1 MSNFLKILDS
11 IIVEQ
16 KRDVLDSELYSKL
29 ERLTD
34 KLWSNRDKE
43 YKGKTV
49 IEQIPFKTKDGA
61 DGLVKVVV
69 NPRLKFIGLMDTK
82 PPYSKDP
89 MDFVME
95 LQPKEYG
102 SKKNLFLTI
111 YHEMMHATDP
121 NLSTKMNMKYMAGY
135 SEHSDEKYW
144 GHPIEF
150 RAITNE
156 FLEALVLEYRRRL
169 MRLRIPE
176 NKKFLIKSLT
186 NIMRYFKEGIPLSKL
201 SLDIMRRMNDEDV
214 LENRFSKILSDIAT
228 DFPETSEFINR
239 EEEPY
244 FLNYILNI
252 KKYNPEIWKRF
263 LTMLYKTSK
272 EIEEIINK
280 NKV

>member
-1 MSNFLKILDS
+1 
-11 IIVEQ
+11 
-16 KRDVLDSELYSKL
+16 
-29 ERLTD
+29 
-34 KLWSNRDKE
+34 
-43 YKGKTV
+43 
-49 IEQIPFKTKDGA
+49 
-61 DGLVKVVV
+61 
-69 NPRLKFIGLMDTK
+69 
-82 PPYSKDP
+82 
-89 MDFVME
+89 
-95 LQPKEYG
+95 
-102 SKKNLFLTI
+102 
-111 YHEMMHATDP
+111 MMHATDP

-176 NKKFLIKSLT
+176 NKKFLVKSLT
-186 NIMRYFKEGIPLSKL
+186 NIMKYFKEGVPLSKL
-201 SLDIMRRMNDEDV
+201 SLDILRRMNDEDV

-272 EIEEIINK
+272 EIEEIINR